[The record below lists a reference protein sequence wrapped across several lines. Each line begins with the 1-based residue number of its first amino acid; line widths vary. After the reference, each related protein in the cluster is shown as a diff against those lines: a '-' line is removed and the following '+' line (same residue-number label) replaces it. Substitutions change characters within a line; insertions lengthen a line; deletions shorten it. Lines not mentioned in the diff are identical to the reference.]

1 MMKTK
6 ALALLLCIIGQS
18 FAFLTLNAA
27 ATVVAARSSTM
38 ILARRD
44 GLDDYS
50 SNYNHRP
57 FDESVLAKN
66 IVSGQ
71 KGFWATSV
79 LAGLATGL
87 CSFVSRG
94 MASDEYE
101 MAELPPPY
109 VPAIFAVVLLAG
121 IGVLTG
127 SLGDVMDEGRLHSA
141 VLHWDIFRILNLI
154 RFRLCFACD
163 SCRGI
168 TRFAI
173 WSTGKERD

>member
-18 FAFLTLNAA
+18 FAFLTPYAA
-27 ATVVAARSSTM
+27 VIVVAAPSPTM
-38 ILARRD
+38 ISARRN

-50 SNYNHRP
+50 SNDDQRQ

-66 IVSGQ
+66 IVSGE

-127 SLGDVMDEGRLHSA
+127 SLGDVLDEGMLHSA
-141 VLHWDIFRILNLI
+141 VLHWDVF
-154 RFRLCFACD
+154 
-163 SCRGI
+163 
-168 TRFAI
+168 
-173 WSTGKERD
+173 EP

>member
-1 MMKTK
+1 M
-6 ALALLLCIIGQS
+6 IS
-18 FAFLTLNAA
+18 
-27 ATVVAARSSTM
+27 ART
-38 ILARRD
+38 D

-50 SNYNHRP
+50 SNDNNSQ

-66 IVSGQ
+66 IVSGE
-71 KGFWATSV
+71 KGVWATSL

-127 SLGDVMDEGRLHSA
+127 SLGDVLDDGMLYSA
-141 VLHWDIFRILNLI
+141 VLHWDSFE
-154 RFRLCFACD
+154 
-163 SCRGI
+163 S
-168 TRFAI
+168 
-173 WSTGKERD
+173 